1 MERGYTSCPS
11 PNLGLIVDG
20 LDEERER
27 RQWHV
32 LRQLQSGS
40 LLEDLQWNESAISQR
55 RFDLRTWNLYCKY
68 NHQHTGLIYTRDH
81 A

>member
-1 MERGYTSCPS
+1 MERGHASSPS
-11 PNLGLIVDG
+11 PDLGLVVDG

-40 LLEDLQWNESAISQR
+40 LEDLQRNEIEIHQR
-55 RFDLRTWNLYCKY
+55 RFHLRTWNLHCEYRLK
-68 NHQHTGLIYTRDH
+68 